1 MIREIARLQID
12 PARTEAFLAAVAEA
26 APLFRGATGC
36 RSMRIERVIENPAVF
51 LLLVEWETLD
61 NHMVDFRNS
70 AAFQQWRALAGP
82 FFTAPPVVE
91 HAEAQAIHF

>member
-12 PARTEAFLAAVAEA
+12 PARAADFLAAVAEA
-26 APLFRGATGC
+26 APLFQGAVGC
-36 RSMRIERVIENPAVF
+36 RSMRIERVVEQAGVY

-70 AAFQQWRALAGP
+70 TAFQQWRALAGP
-82 FFTAPPVVE
+82 FFAAPPMVE
-91 HAEAQAIHF
+91 HTEVQASLF

>member
-12 PARTEAFLAAVAEA
+12 PDRAEDFLAAVDRA
-26 APLFRGATGC
+26 APLFHAARGC
-36 RSMRIERVIENPAVF
+36 RSMRIERVIENPAIF
-51 LLLVEWETLD
+51 LLLVDWETLD
-61 NHMVDFRNS
+61 DHMTEFRNS

>member
-12 PARTEAFLAAVAEA
+12 PARAGEFLDAVARA
-26 APLFRGATGC
+26 APLFRSAVGC
-36 RSMRIERVIENPAVF
+36 RSMRLERVIENPAVF

-70 AAFQQWRALAGP
+70 PAFQEWRGLAGP

-91 HAEAQAIHF
+91 HAEAQAVHF

>member
-1 MIREIARLQID
+1 MIREIARVQID
-12 PARTEAFLAAVAEA
+12 PARATDFLAAVAEA
-26 APLFRGATGC
+26 APLFRAAQGC

-82 FFTAPPVVE
+82 FFVAPPVVE
-91 HAEAQAIHF
+91 HAEVCAIQF